1 MQQRNHEPSSC
12 RSEFAVNEV
21 GEGDRRVVL
30 VHGVLDRGQAFDR
43 VATKLESDCRVVW
56 YDRRGYGTSI
66 GLPGPPATIDVHID
80 DLLTVLDDR
89 PAIVVGHSFGGVIAL
104 GAAARAPEVVQ
115 SIVLYETNIAWVPGW
130 DDGAMS
136 VVRAQADPED
146 AALQLML
153 GPAYGRMTDLE
164 RPRRRAEARAF
175 LAEEQSVRD
184 ATPYDIT
191 RITAP
196 VLYGQ
201 GGDIVMSMVVDYL
214 AANIPRFELVP
225 MPGATHHVHRS
236 HPDEFARLIR
246 RALAMAR

>member
-1 MQQRNHEPSSC
+1 
-12 RSEFAVNEV
+12 
-21 GEGDRRVVL
+21 
-30 VHGVLDRGQAFDR
+30 
-43 VATKLESDCRVVW
+43 
-56 YDRRGYGTSI
+56 
-66 GLPGPPATIDVHID
+66 
-80 DLLTVLDDR
+80 
-89 PAIVVGHSFGGVIAL
+89 
-104 GAAARAPEVVQ
+104 
-115 SIVLYETNIAWVPGW
+115 
-130 DDGAMS
+130 
-136 VVRAQADPED
+136 
-146 AALQLML
+146 
-153 GPAYGRMTDLE
+153 MTDLE